1 MNHHNHNRS
10 NKKRTRRP
18 RSNSHGSASSSSSV
32 SSQSDGEGQPQHH
45 SPNPR
50 KNTHH
55 NNYDRNN
62 ASNAN
67 GNKCRRRK
75 RKHQRHKSEKT
86 QLPLPEESKFVAL
99 DCEMIGIGED
109 GHTSAIARVTVVDWD
124 GKVLLDEYIKQ
135 EEPVTDYRTFV
146 SGISPEDLED
156 ATLSLE
162 DCRKMVLEL
171 LQDHI
176 LVGHALK
183 NDLRALDISHPWWL
197 TRDTAKFEPFM
208 KVRFADGILWPR
220 KLKELVSEKLHQE
233 IQIDGKP
240 HSPYEDALAALHLY
254 QSVRPK
260 WESVM
265 AYKIDKT
272 NQIRLQHHQ
281 PLLAQ

>member
-1 MNHHNHNRS
+1 MNHHHHNHS
-10 NKKRTRRP
+10 NKKRNRRS
-18 RSNSHGSASSSSSV
+18 RSNSQGSVTSSSSSDEEDH
-32 SSQSDGEGQPQHH
+32 SHQH

-50 KNTHH
+50 NSHNHH
-55 NNYDRNN
+55 HDRNIN
-62 ASNAN
+62 N
-67 GNKCRRRK
+67 NKCRRKRRPRHRK
-75 RKHQRHKSEKT
+75 REKT

-109 GHTSAIARVTVVDWD
+109 GQISSIARVTVVDWD
-124 GKVLLDEYIKQ
+124 GKVLLDEYIQQ

-146 SGISPEDLED
+146 SGISPQDLED

-208 KVRFADGILWPR
+208 KVRFDDGILWPR
-220 KLKELVSEKLHQE
+220 KLKDLVSEKLHQD
-233 IQIDGKP
+233 IQIEGKP

>member
-1 MNHHNHNRS
+1 MNHHHHNHS
-10 NKKRTRRP
+10 NKKRNRRS
-18 RSNSHGSASSSSSV
+18 RSNSQGSVTSSSSSDEEDH
-32 SSQSDGEGQPQHH
+32 SHQH

-50 KNTHH
+50 NSHNHH
-55 NNYDRNN
+55 HDRNIN
-62 ASNAN
+62 N
-67 GNKCRRRK
+67 NKCRRKRRPRHRK
-75 RKHQRHKSEKT
+75 REKT

-109 GHTSAIARVTVVDWD
+109 GQISSIARVTVVDWD
-124 GKVLLDEYIKQ
+124 GKVLLDEYIQQ

-146 SGISPEDLED
+146 SGISPQDLED

-208 KVRFADGILWPR
+208 KVRFDDGILWPR
-220 KLKELVSEKLHQE
+220 KLKDLVSEKLHQD
-233 IQIDGKP
+233 IQIEGKP

-272 NQIRLQHHQ
+272 NQIRLQQHQ

>member
-1 MNHHNHNRS
+1 MNHHHHNHS
-10 NKKRTRRP
+10 NKKRNRRC
-18 RSNSHGSASSSSSV
+18 RSNSQGSVTSSSSSDEEDH
-32 SSQSDGEGQPQHH
+32 SHQH

-50 KNTHH
+50 NSHNHH
-55 NNYDRNN
+55 HDRNIN
-62 ASNAN
+62 N
-67 GNKCRRRK
+67 NKCRRKRRPRHRK
-75 RKHQRHKSEKT
+75 REKT

-109 GHTSAIARVTVVDWD
+109 GQISSIARVTVVDWD
-124 GKVLLDEYIKQ
+124 GKVLLDEYIQQ

-146 SGISPEDLED
+146 SGISPQDLED

-208 KVRFADGILWPR
+208 KVRFDDGILWPR

-233 IQIDGKP
+233 IQIEGKP

-272 NQIRLQHHQ
+272 NQIRLQQHQ